1 MSRANQRVVRI
12 SEERKLGYHI
22 KTLSSKMKTLDT
34 GRKQEYTKAVSSVN
48 QMVKNIS
55 ASCGTVHNK
64 FREHM
69 SQDRRMTLWEWFRG
83 QSKRI
88 QWARREIPTY
98 QDIDGSISR
107 QIALEAKTLFAEFRL
122 IIDCPDW
129 FHTGNMKTELIVP
142 ADVVVDVNR
151 LVSDMRRE
159 TSFEGT
165 PAASDPEKA
174 ERMVTRLEQV
184 SNTWRTAEFWDES
197 SISLTEGKAP
207 GAPTAVVTHLSVLSD
222 AQLTNY
228 STDLAGRPDSEVKN
242 LLLVSIETARALK
255 NEAAERQADDGDDPM
270 IGSQVANLDRLFH
283 FYYLLWR
290 TCPKKCPDTEG
301 WQRIYR
307 FLDVVPAQTINQDGL
322 AGILA
327 RCAIPELSALRFDDV
342 GGFGGLH
349 KYQHPLMISAKRW
362 ANGAAGATRIG
373 AVAQGLN
380 LFSNQ
385 DEGMRFICDL
395 DRALIAKQAIELRVL
410 GLTGNLEIM
419 YARLRM
425 TFWMMHALLK
435 GDTSANSWT
444 GLVKGNAL
452 QVGLTRRT
460 R

>member
-1 MSRANQRVVRI
+1 MNAQRGRNFKLFVASLIKILPHVV
-12 SEERKLGYHI
+12 
-22 KTLSSKMKTLDT
+22 MLDRSNYARWLPVAIHDLLRLFIYWYVT
-34 GRKQEYTKAVSSVN
+34 PNYTKNCCLIMRHLVPLVSSVGHR
-48 QMVKNIS
+48 QQS
-55 ASCGTVHNK
+55 FGTRVL
-64 FREHM
+64 
-69 SQDRRMTLWEWFRG
+69 QAGRM
-83 QSKRI
+83 
-88 QWARREIPTY
+88 
-98 QDIDGSISR
+98 
-107 QIALEAKTLFAEFRL
+107 KTSDQFRL

-151 LVSDMRRE
+151 IVSDMRRE

-380 LFSNQ
+380 LL
-385 DEGMRFICDL
+385 DEVHL
-395 DRALIAKQAIELRVL
+395 
-410 GLTGNLEIM
+410 
-419 YARLRM
+419 
-425 TFWMMHALLK
+425 
-435 GDTSANSWT
+435 
-444 GLVKGNAL
+444 
-452 QVGLTRRT
+452 
-460 R
+460 